1 MEQARIVVVE
11 DEHIVALDIKMHL
24 QKYGYT
30 VPGMFASGE
39 ELLDSLE
46 ALKPDLVLM
55 DIKLQGKLDG
65 LETSKIIKEKYRIPV
80 ILLTAF
86 ADEATLERAKKIEPF
101 GYIIKP
107 FEEKELRTTIVIAL
121 YKYKIEQKLRDRE
134 ELLATTLNSI
144 ADAVLV
150 VDNDGRIEYINPVA
164 ETLLDTKF
172 DSVIN
177 KKMEDAVDL
186 KETATIDIQNR
197 YKDVYDL
204 RSRQGV
210 FHVERTISPLISDK
224 GTHSG
229 TVVILHDI
237 TEKLSTDKALRER
250 EDQLRQSQKMEAIG
264 RLAGGIA
271 HDFNNLLTVIMGYSK
286 LISEDEGA
294 GGLVRSNIEG
304 IQQAALKSVSL
315 TRQLLTFS
323 RHQVME
329 LKTINLNGLIAEME
343 KMFRRLISEETSI
356 TISLDA
362 TQPQIFVDQGQ
373 IEQVLVNLVVNAR
386 DAITDSGSLFIRTKN
401 VEVEQGFP
409 SCMGVIPP
417 GKYVT
422 LAVRDTGCGMSP
434 ELISKIFDPFF
445 TTKESGKGTG
455 LGLSTVYGIIQQSS
469 GYITVESEPAK
480 GTIFQLYLPLHAGAE
495 DPVVVRTEPVTEL
508 AGTETILLVEDE
520 EHVRNLMSLIL
531 IKQGYHVIEAQN
543 AGEALLIC
551 EENKNKIH
559 LLITDIILP
568 HVNGSRLA
576 KRLYAMRPDLKIM
589 FVSGYP
595 LKLIKERNL
604 LQEGDIF
611 IQKPFDVDS
620 FTRKIRNVLDT

>member
-24 QKYGYT
+24 QKYGYV

-39 ELLDSLE
+39 ELLDSLDTM
-46 ALKPDLVLM
+46 KPDLVLM

-65 LETSKIIKEKYRIPV
+65 LETSKIIKEKHRIPV

-121 YKYKIEQKLRDRE
+121 YKHKIEQKLRDRE
-134 ELLATTLNSI
+134 ELFATTLKSI

-150 VDNDGRIEYINPVA
+150 IDNDGRIEYINPVA
-164 ETLLDTKF
+164 EKFLDITF
-172 DSVIN
+172 ENIIN
-177 KKMEDAVDL
+177 KNLEEVADL
-186 KETATIDIQNR
+186 KESSENDIRER

-204 RSRQGV
+204 KSKNGI
-210 FHVERTISPLISDK
+210 FHVERTASPLINDK
-224 GTHSG
+224 GARSG
-229 TVVILHDI
+229 TVVVLHDI
-237 TEKLSTDKALRER
+237 TEQLSTDKALRER

-294 GGLVRSNIEG
+294 NGFVRSNIEG

-329 LKTINLNGLIAEME
+329 LKSVNLNRLISDME
-343 KMFRRLISEETSI
+343 KMIRRLISEETSI
-356 TISLDA
+356 TISLEA
-362 TQPQIFVDQGQ
+362 SHPQIFVDQGQ

-386 DAITDSGSLFIRTKN
+386 DAMNDAGSLILRTGN
-401 VEVEQGFP
+401 AQVEKSFP
-409 SCMGVIPP
+409 TCMGTIAP

-422 LAVRDTGCGMSP
+422 LTIRDTGYGIPP
-434 ELISKIFDPFF
+434 EVVTKIFDPFF

-469 GYITVESEPAK
+469 GYITVESEMTK
-480 GTIFQLYLPLHAGAE
+480 GTTFCIYLPLHAGAE
-495 DPVVVRTEPVTEL
+495 EPAAVKTESRVTIT
-508 AGTETILLVEDE
+508 GTETILLVEDE
-520 EHVRNLMSLIL
+520 EHVRNLMSRIL
-531 IKQGYHVIEAQN
+531 TKQGYHVFEAQN

-551 EENKNKIH
+551 EEHKNKIH
-559 LLITDIILP
+559 LLVTDIILP

-576 KRLYAMRPDLKIM
+576 KRLSALRPDLKIA

-595 LKLIKERNL
+595 LKLIQERNL
-604 LQEGDIF
+604 LQEGDVF

-620 FTRKIRNVLDT
+620 FTLKIRNILDA